1 MILSALLTSA
11 GINIGVC
18 VVLFSLYSILRKQP
32 NLVGVYFGRKLASA
46 RLRHNESFC
55 FERLVPS
62 VSWVV
67 KAWET
72 TDEEILVRCGMDAI
86 VFLRMIVLR

>member
-18 VVLFSLYSILRKQP
+18 VVLFSLYSVLRRQP
-32 NLVGVYFGRKLASA
+32 SFLGVYFGRTLASA
-46 RLRHNESFC
+46 RSQCNEPFC

-62 VSWVV
+62 VSWVG

-72 TDEEILVRCGMDAI
+72 TEEEIMALCGIDSV